1 MKIDKSK
8 FLVLT
13 SVLAA
18 GTAAAALAAPGCSS
32 TANGTSD
39 GGASVDGSSGGGGD
53 GGGGDGSTTGDGGG
67 GGDGGGDAGEC
78 LGDDKVLN
86 PSCASFLG
94 DGGADAAAGT
104 CVTTATGQAACSS
117 FQANLRNG
125 VAREAVKCLNVAP
138 TCEAV
143 PDPVVGC
150 FDQAAAKAC
159 PDATAATF
167 CTAQLAKCTAGSIG
181 QADCVKYMT
190 ALTSSGRDKFAA
202 NCADE
207 AGCAFGNLDSV
218 KACIPFL

>member
-32 TANGTSD
+32 TSNGTTD

-53 GGGGDGSTTGDGGG
+53 GGGDGSATTDGG
-67 GGDGGGDAGEC
+67 GGDGGGGDGGEC

-86 PSCASFLG
+86 PTCASFLG

-104 CVTTATGQAACSS
+104 CITAVEGQAACTS

-125 VAREAVKCLNVAP
+125 VAREAVKCLNLAP

-143 PDPVVGC
+143 PDPVTGC

-159 PDATAATF
+159 ADPEAATF

-181 QADCVKYMT
+181 QADCVKYMN
-190 ALTSSGRDKFAA
+190 ALTSAGRTKFAT